1 MGNNT
6 IEKIYQLYLSQNQQI
21 CTDTRKIVKDSI
33 FFALRGS
40 NFDGNQFALNALEN
54 GCAYAI
60 VDDPEIA
67 SMHPNCILV
76 KNVLQT
82 LQNLA
87 NYHRKKLKIPVI
99 AVTGSNGKTTTKELL
114 HAVLSQKFKVLST
127 PGNFNNH
134 IGLPLTL
141 LQIKQEHQY
150 AIIEMG
156 ANHPGEIAELCKIAD
171 PDYAIITSI
180 GKEHLEGFGDIETV
194 KNTNAELYDYV
205 LKKENGK
212 IFLHLDN
219 ADLLDIL
226 EKRNYYSNQI
236 IENQKFILYSDVSD
250 SVSQLLFHYRSPNPI
265 VVGQYLE
272 NSDNIFVKFK
282 WIKSPF
288 KFKNILINL
297 IPPPIISAKGETF
310 DFENTNEVKTHLLAY
325 HNFINALCAVCVG
338 NFFGMDEKSINAGI
352 QNYIPDKNRMQWIET
367 SSNKIILDAY
377 NANPT
382 SMLAAL
388 EFFKSSKINMP
399 KVLILGDMFELGE
412 HSQKEHSDIIKW
424 IDKNFS
430 KDTLV
435 YLVGKE
441 FLTASKNFNLSNN
454 TKCFLSTQELKT
466 FLNSHPIKGKIILI
480 KASRGMQLE
489 KIMEFL

>member
-1 MGNNT
+1 MKTNT
-6 IEKIYQLYLSQNQQI
+6 IEKIYQLFLSLNQRV

-33 FFALRGS
+33 FFALKGS

-54 GCAYAI
+54 GCAFAI
-60 VDDPEIA
+60 VDDSEIA
-67 SMHPNCILV
+67 SKHPNCILV
-76 KNVLQT
+76 ENVLQT
-82 LQNLA
+82 LQDLA
-87 NYHRKKLKIPVI
+87 NYHRKKLNIPII
-99 AVTGSNGKTTTKELL
+99 AVTGSNGKTTTKELIN
-114 HAVLSQKFKVLST
+114 AVLSQKFKVLST

-141 LQIKQEHQY
+141 LQIKQEHQI
-150 AIIEMG
+150 AVIEMG

-171 PDYAIITSI
+171 PDFAIITSI

-212 IFLHLDN
+212 IFLHIDN
-219 ADLLDIL
+219 VDLIDIL
-226 EKRNYYSNQI
+226 DKRNYSLSQI
-236 IENQKFILYSDVSD
+236 LENPKFILYSDLSH
-250 SVSQLLFHYRSPNPI
+250 SSSQFLFYYNSPNP
-265 VVGQYLE
+265 VVIGQYLE
-272 NSDNIFVKFK
+272 NSDDIFVKFK

-288 KFKNILINL
+288 KFKDAQINL
-297 IPPPIISAKGETF
+297 IPPPIISAKGQTF
-310 DFENTNEVKTHLLAY
+310 DFDNANEFKTHLLAY

-338 NFFGMDEKSINAGI
+338 NYFGIGEESINAGI

-388 EFFKSSKINMP
+388 EFFKSIKLNMP

-412 HSQKEHSDIIKW
+412 HSQKEHKEIIKW
-424 IDKNFS
+424 INNNFS

-441 FLTASKNFNLSNN
+441 FLNASKNFNLLN
-454 TKCFLSTQELKT
+454 TQCFSSTQELKT
-466 FLNSHPIKGKIILI
+466 FLNSHPIKNKIILI

-489 KIMEFL
+489 KIMEVL